1 VKVAH
6 HKTGT
11 KAFSRDI
18 AHKKEEAVADVED
31 IRVVSADQ
39 SRRLMEL
46 MAMPAFETS
55 TPPLQTRSL
64 NTRCELEVVFQVL
77 FFVRRKVVQ
86 PEI

>member
-1 VKVAH
+1 
-6 HKTGT
+6 
-11 KAFSRDI
+11 
-18 AHKKEEAVADVED
+18 
-31 IRVVSADQ
+31 
-39 SRRLMEL
+39 MEL